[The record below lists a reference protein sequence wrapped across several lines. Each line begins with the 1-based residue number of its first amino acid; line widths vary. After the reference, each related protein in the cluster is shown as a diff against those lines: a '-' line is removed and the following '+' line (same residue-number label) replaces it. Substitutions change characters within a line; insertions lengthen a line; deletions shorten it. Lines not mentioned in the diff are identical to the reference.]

1 LNLQDSFFSVKI
13 EREMMDG
20 KNNLFLQKLSIKS
33 DACIFC
39 YIGTL
44 VIYIKNKG
52 FFNYAI

>member
-44 VIYIKNKG
+44 GIYIKNKG